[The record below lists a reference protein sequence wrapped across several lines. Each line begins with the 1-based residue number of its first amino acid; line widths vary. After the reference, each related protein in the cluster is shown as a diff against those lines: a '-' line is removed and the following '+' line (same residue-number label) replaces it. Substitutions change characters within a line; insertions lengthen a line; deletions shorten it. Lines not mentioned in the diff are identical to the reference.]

1 MNAAASSWRVRTK
14 RMELS
19 RRESINSRFSSPGI
33 PNAKRTRSF
42 SRHETRNAAVFIV
55 PRMGAT
61 GLSGVQEGLS
71 LEGRRHRV
79 GLGLLDERGGIRSQ
93 RFPFRGIVIRGVL
106 LGETAGAV
114 EGQDPDERVPPWDD
128 PRPLD
133 AEAEFPPERQDTASP
148 SGEPFVHLSLLD
160 PIDSEL
166 GLGGHPFRPSIRNM
180 VAITDASGWPR
191 RTRARACPAVE
202 AEEGAGRERMSAL
215 ATEMEGGGRG
225 LGGSRGGP
233 ADGRRHRS

>member
-1 MNAAASSWRVRTK
+1 RSEWSCPGG
-14 RMELS
+14 S
-19 RRESINSRFSSPGI
+19 PSIPGFPRRESQTRSGPARFRGTRPGTPRCSSSPDGRPPI
-33 PNAKRTRSF
+33 KRC
-42 SRHETRNAAVFIV
+42 A
-55 PRMGAT
+55 
-61 GLSGVQEGLS
+61 EGLA

-79 GLGLLDERGGIRSQ
+79 SLGLLDERGGIRSQ

-180 VAITDASGWPR
+180 VANTDASGWPR

-202 AEEGAGRERMSAL
+202 AEEVAGRE
-215 ATEMEGGGRG
+215 
-225 LGGSRGGP
+225 
-233 ADGRRHRS
+233 